1 MTVRIALIGFG
12 KIAEDEHL
20 PAIRANPDFELAAIV
35 SHNRPSH
42 MECPVFS
49 AVGDMFAGLP
59 KGIDAVA
66 ICTPPVPRFAI
77 ACEVMAAG
85 LPVLLE
91 KPPTATLGELDHLIE
106 LARARDVPLFT
117 AWHSQYAGAVRA
129 AAQALKG
136 EVVASLSML
145 WREDVR
151 KYHPGQQWIWQ
162 AGGFGVFD
170 PAINGFS
177 ILTSILDE
185 PLLVKRTSMLFPANR
200 QTPIS
205 AEVIFH
211 GEDRKAMLDWRGGDE
226 DEWTIHIETASG
238 KSVHLAGGGA
248 DLAIDGVPQRLAPRR
263 EYRSIYQDFADVVR
277 CRCSKI
283 DREPLRIVADCF
295 LAAERKVGDAFA

>member
-1 MTVRIALIGFG
+1 MTFRIALIGFG

-20 PAIRANPDFELAAIV
+20 SAIAASSDFELAAIV
-35 SHNRPSH
+35 SHNRPDNVTV
-42 MECPVFS
+42 PVFS
-49 AVGDMFAGLP
+49 GIGDMFAHLP
-59 KGIDAVA
+59 GGIDAVA

-77 ACEVMAAG
+77 AREAIAAG
-85 LPVLLE
+85 IPVLFE
-91 KPPTATLGELDHLIE
+91 KPPTANLGELDLLIE
-106 LARARDVPLFT
+106 LARVCDVPIFT

-136 EVVASLSML
+136 EAVASLSML

-177 ILTSILDE
+177 ILTNILDE
-185 PLLVKRTSMLFPANR
+185 PLLVNRASMLFPANR

-211 GEDRKAMLDWRGGDE
+211 GENRKAQLDWRGDDE
-226 DEWTIHIETASG
+226 EQWTIHIETASG
-238 KSVHLAGGGA
+238 KSVRLLEGGA
-248 DLAIDGVPQRLAPRR
+248 QLAIDGVPQSLPSRS
-263 EYRSIYQDFADVVR
+263 EYHSIYEDFYDVVDR
-277 CRCSKI
+277 RCSKI

-295 LAAERKVGDAFA
+295 LAAERRVGDDFV

>member
-1 MTVRIALIGFG
+1 MTIRIALIGFG

-20 PAIRANPDFELAAIV
+20 AAIRANPDFDLVAIV

-42 MECPVFS
+42 IGCPLF
-49 AVGDMFAGLP
+49 ATVGDMFARLP
-59 KGIDAVA
+59 EGIDAVA

-77 ACEVMAAG
+77 ACEVINAG

-106 LARARDVPLFT
+106 LARLRDVAIFT
-117 AWHSQYAGAVRA
+117 AWHSQYAAAVRA

-136 EVVASLSML
+136 EVVARLSMF

-185 PLLVKRTSMLFPANR
+185 PLLVHRASMLFPANR

-205 AEVIFH
+205 AEVVFH
-211 GEDRKAMLDWRGGDE
+211 GEDRKAILDWRGGDD
-226 DEWTIHIETASG
+226 DEWTIHIETESG
-238 KSVHLAGGGA
+238 RSVLLAGGGA
-248 DLAIDGVPQRLAPRR
+248 QLVIDGVPQPVVPRG
-263 EYRSIYQDFADVVR
+263 EYPSIYQDFAHVVR
-277 CRCSKI
+277 RGHSKI

-295 LAAERKVGDAFA
+295 LAAERKAGDAFA